1 MWRMT
6 VAIYSILK
14 RKKVQSKIHNLLKK
28 KKYKAKNCSEAK
40 TMWRNTVTIDNVSK
54 KKL

>member
-14 RKKVQSKIHNLLKK
+14 KK
-28 KKYKAKNCSEAK
+28 KNTKQNSQPTKEKKNTKQK
-40 TMWRNTVTIDNVSK
+40 TVVK
-54 KKL
+54 QKLCGETL

>member
-14 RKKVQSKIHNLLKK
+14 KKKIQSKILNLLKK
-28 KKYKAKNCSEAK
+28 KK
-40 TMWRNTVTIDNVSK
+40 VQSK
-54 KKL
+54 KL